1 MPQTAPTK
9 GNLTAAKRSR
19 ALASTGYEL
28 MDRKRNILIRELM
41 ALIDDARELQER
53 IDATFAEAYA
63 SMRIAMIAMGGSAQL
78 AAESVP
84 VDDGFTLRSR
94 SVMGVELPYVS
105 VKSEEP
111 KGPPYGLC
119 LTSGELDDAYFKFRE
134 VRDLIRDLAETE
146 NSIYRLAYAIKKAQ
160 KRANALKNIVI
171 PGLDA
176 EIFRITDALEE
187 KEREEFVR
195 LKVVKG
201 HNERLKEESEDAQA
215 AST

>member
-19 ALASTGYEL
+19 SLASTGYEL

-41 ALIDDARELQER
+41 ALIDDARKLQER
-53 IDATFAEAYA
+53 IDVTFAEAYA
-63 SMRIAMIAMGGSAQL
+63 SMRTAEISMGGSARL
-78 AAESVP
+78 AADSVP
-84 VDDGFTLRSR
+84 VDDGFSLRTR

-105 VKSEEP
+105 VKSEEVRR
-111 KGPPYGLC
+111 PPYGLSF
-119 LTSGELDDAYFKFRE
+119 TSSELDEAYFKFRE
-134 VRDLIRDLAETE
+134 VKDHIRDLAETE

-171 PGLDA
+171 PGLDS
-176 EIFRITDALEE
+176 EIFRISDALEE

-201 HNERLKEESEDAQA
+201 RNERLKGEQNAQND
-215 AST
+215 

>member
-19 ALASTGYEL
+19 SLASTGYEL

-41 ALIDDARELQER
+41 ALIDD
-53 IDATFAEAYA
+53 
-63 SMRIAMIAMGGSAQL
+63 SSMGGSARL
-78 AAESVP
+78 AADSVP
-84 VDDGFTLRSR
+84 VDDGFSLRTR

-105 VKSEEP
+105 VKSEEVRR
-111 KGPPYGLC
+111 PPYGLSF
-119 LTSGELDDAYFKFRE
+119 TSSELDEAYFKFRE
-134 VRDLIRDLAETE
+134 VKDLIRDLAETE

-171 PGLDA
+171 PGLDS
-176 EIFRITDALEE
+176 EIFRISDALEE

-201 HNERLKEESEDAQA
+201 RNERLKGEQNAQND
-215 AST
+215 

>member
-63 SMRIAMIAMGGSAQL
+63 SMCIAMIAMGGSAQL

-111 KGPPYGLC
+111 KGPPYGLS

-201 HNERLKEESEDAQA
+201 RNERLKEESEDAQA